1 MRVASLQTSA
11 SVLITE
17 RRTFDPK
24 ALRVYWAIW
33 CADSRL
39 KDASKPGFVKGM
51 TAEQQR
57 PGHKHK
63 NSLLASPFEQV
74 ANSESTQTLE
84 GESVALI
91 SPAAQS
97 SQRPSMRRMSGKALF
112 AE

>member
-1 MRVASLQTSA
+1 M
-11 SVLITE
+11 I
-17 RRTFDPK
+17 
-24 ALRVYWAIW
+24 
-33 CADSRL
+33 
-39 KDASKPGFVKGM
+39 
-51 TAEQQR
+51 AEQQR

-97 SQRPSMRRMSGKALF
+97 SQRPSMRRMSGKTLF